1 MKKKL
6 EEFFKLSNEDIL
18 MIVLA
23 FMAFSI
29 GIWGNYRQLW
39 LENFGFTI
47 GEISRIFSVALICS
61 AVIAFIISFFSSKIS
76 YKNLIL
82 ESMFLRSISMAVL
95 FINPSA
101 FTAKTCILLG
111 IMCDVIFTISFF
123 PLLNLVNKSDETYRK
138 KVFIEYISK
147 DAGIISCGLL
157 IGVSVGR
164 IIFDYNSCL
173 IIALVTGMLSAMFLL
188 LYNGETKPKESK
200 TSSLKSS
207 IKRIFKNKKSNYFLS
222 SQFVTNVSYGIVF
235 DLMMLILTGKEY
247 INFEVSFAS
256 IFIIVCNFLG
266 SVFCSII
273 NKYSNK
279 ISFNLGILIKFGTR
293 VLSFIIA
300 YLTNDINAFIIA
312 IVISYITSRLLEDKS
327 TGTFLKRIK
336 NEDQFLFGNI
346 RYFIACLGEGI
357 GAFLAGILIV
367 ISFKNIFLGAS
378 ITTIIQII
386 LLIIAN
392 KTIKD

>member
-173 IIALVTGMLSAMFLL
+173 IIALVTGMISAVFLL
-188 LYNGETKPKESK
+188 LYNGETKPKDSK

-235 DLMMLILTGKEY
+235 DLMMLILTGY
-247 INFEVSFAS
+247 IKFEVSFAS
-256 IFIIVCNFLG
+256 IFIIVINLLG
-266 SVFCSII
+266 SIGCSYY
-273 NKYSNK
+273 NKHGKKYSIK
-279 ISFNLGILIKFGTR
+279 KSVFIKFGSR
-293 VLSFIIA
+293 AIA
-300 YLTNDINAFIIA
+300 YLLAALTNNIVVFILS
-312 IVISYITSRLLEDKS
+312 IVIAYVTSRILEDKV
-327 TGTFLKRIK
+327 TGSFLKIIGK
-336 NEDQFLFGNI
+336 SDYFLYENI
-346 RYFIACLGEGI
+346 RYFIICVGEGV
-357 GAFLAGILIV
+357 GAFFAGILLG
-367 ISFKNIFLGAS
+367 ISLRALFLGAG
-378 ITTIIQII
+378 IVTMIQIM
-386 LLIIAN
+386 LLIQADTVKEN
-392 KTIKD
+392 N